1 MMSVQTL
8 FPTQVYHGALMRT
21 GGEVL
26 RKRLLRECLQ
36 LPDDDLAGQRW
47 SAKNYPG
54 GYTSYGSV
62 CRLQTVSPTFAEL
75 ERRLRRHVNAYA
87 KALQWDLGGR
97 ALVMTDCWVNLM
109 PQGVVHSLHLHPLSV
124 VSGTYYVRT
133 PPRSSGL
140 KLEDPRLDR
149 FMAAPPRRADA
160 DREHRSWVTLPARAG
175 YLNLFESW
183 LRHEVPPNPAAS
195 ERISISFNYAWV

>member
-1 MMSVQTL
+1 MSVQTL

-36 LPDDDLAGQRW
+36 LPEDDLAGQRW
-47 SAKNYPG
+47 SARNYPG

-97 ALVMTDCWVNLM
+97 ELVMTDCWVNLM
-109 PQGVVHSLHLHPLSV
+109 PPGVVHSLHLHPLSV
-124 VSGTYYVRT
+124 LSGTYYVRT

-175 YLNLFESW
+175 YLTLFESW

-195 ERISISFNYAWV
+195 ERISISFNYAWG